1 MLDIKHQNSYY
12 MSVAGDNPR
21 GKLPKNKGYTQLM
34 NHEENVLKIRFR
46 LPNGEEF
53 EAQGPREFIERE
65 RNHFLALIGQ
75 TKPAVLPVMAGPA
88 TPVNAPHTELYLWE
102 KLLKEDGDTLILRRK
117 TKLSAPE
124 VALLLLAGAR
134 VLLKKPAYLA
144 LELAHSLKACGI
156 EGGRLD
162 RLLAGEIQ
170 AGRMAG
176 EGTKR
181 SRTYRLTDEGFAKAF
196 VLAENLLK
204 QL

>member
-1 MLDIKHQNSYY
+1 
-12 MSVAGDNPR
+12 
-21 GKLPKNKGYTQLM
+21 M
-34 NHEENVLKIRFR
+34 NNEENVLKIRFR

-75 TKPAVLPVMAGPA
+75 TKPANPAPVLPVVSGPA
-88 TPVNAPHTELYLWE
+88 IPANAPHTELYLWE

-170 AGRMAG
+170 AGRIAG

-181 SRTYRLTDEGFAKAF
+181 SRTYRLTEEGFARSF
-196 VLAENLLK
+196 VLAETLLK
-204 QL
+204 QS